1 MTAKPK
7 GAYTKRV
14 NTIVEEIEYETVLV
28 KKSKRLQK
36 EPIPVKSKDP
46 LQKDIGAKRGKLGGP
61 KRIGLALSVE

>member
-1 MTAKPK
+1 
-7 GAYTKRV
+7 V
-14 NTIVEEIEYETVLV
+14 YETVLV

-46 LQKDIGAKRGKLGGP
+46 LQKDIGAKGGKLGGP